1 MFAVYLEQCSPA
13 AINQI
18 QSLGEKRGA
27 TERGRAR
34 AKEDDGGCGGDRDA
48 AAAADEEEEGKSERA
63 AERERG
69 GSICECT
76 RRHMIYGGEKR
87 IEPKRANIQNYVLHN
102 IVARS
107 QLHA

>member
-48 AAAADEEEEGKSERA
+48 AAAADEEERA
-63 AERERG
+63 AEKEGIYLRVYTSSHDLWGREENRT
-69 GSICECT
+69 ET
-76 RRHMIYGGEKR
+76 GEYSK
-87 IEPKRANIQNYVLHN
+87 LC
-102 IVARS
+102 VA
-107 QLHA
+107 